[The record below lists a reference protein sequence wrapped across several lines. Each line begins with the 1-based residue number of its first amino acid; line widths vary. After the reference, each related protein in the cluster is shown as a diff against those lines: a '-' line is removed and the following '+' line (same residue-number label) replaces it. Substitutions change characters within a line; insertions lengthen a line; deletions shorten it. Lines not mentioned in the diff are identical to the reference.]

1 MRNIKFR
8 GKTEDGRWIYGDL
21 LHAWDSL
28 MIQYE
33 IELDD
38 ENTYNAE
45 DVDGSTVGQFTG
57 ILDCKGREVYEGDLL
72 MNVSNPNSDLL
83 EVCFNESIGLMA
95 MKIHSERYVTNF
107 NSPFYQIYKIKY
119 FKYEVV
125 GNIHENKQY
134 FEKSFAF
141 ESSSQT

>member
-57 ILDCKGREVYEGDLL
+57 ILDCKGREVYEGGLVDEC
-72 MNVSNPNSDLL
+72 L
-83 EVCFNESIGLMA
+83 ES
-95 MKIHSERYVTNF
+95 
-107 NSPFYQIYKIKY
+107 
-119 FKYEVV
+119 
-125 GNIHENKQY
+125 
-134 FEKSFAF
+134 
-141 ESSSQT
+141 

>member
-33 IELDD
+33 IELND

-45 DVDGSTVGQFTG
+45 D
-57 ILDCKGREVYEGDLL
+57 I
-72 MNVSNPNSDLL
+72 N
-83 EVCFNESIGLMA
+83 CFM
-95 MKIHSERYVTNF
+95 
-107 NSPFYQIYKIKY
+107 
-119 FKYEVV
+119 
-125 GNIHENKQY
+125 
-134 FEKSFAF
+134 
-141 ESSSQT
+141 